1 MRFVACKN
9 IRVTL
14 AVRQTEDYK
23 QANEDLKSA
32 QETLDDAGNSA
43 EFRAQ
48 AAADK
53 AKAKGRMQKLI
64 SDALAAEPQ
73 FVSDA

>member
-1 MRFVACKN
+1 
-9 IRVTL
+9 
-14 AVRQTEDYK
+14 
-23 QANEDLKSA
+23 LKSA

-64 SDALAAEPQ
+64 SDALAAEPR